1 MIAWAALNF
10 VLINVVLM
18 MTNQIVVLFAIFVI
32 PMYVSDSDP
41 CSSEV
46 EIIASTCFVTVK
58 SFLLPQCR
66 PKQTPMCSNLMLP
79 QCRPKQTPVCSKNGR
94 WPPYVDSHIGGQQF
108 RVQFPRYEF
117 G

>member
-66 PKQTPMCSNLMLP
+66 PKQTP
-79 QCRPKQTPVCSKNGR
+79 VCSKNGR

-108 RVQFPRYEF
+108 RVQFPRYKF
-117 G
+117 GQI